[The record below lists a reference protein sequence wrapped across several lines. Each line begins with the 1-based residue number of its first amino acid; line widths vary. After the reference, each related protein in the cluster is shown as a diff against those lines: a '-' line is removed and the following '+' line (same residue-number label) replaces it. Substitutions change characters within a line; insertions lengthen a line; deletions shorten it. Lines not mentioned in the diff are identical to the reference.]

1 LIIIYFAFISLGLPD
16 SMLGSAWP
24 VMQGELALPL
34 SGAGLIS
41 MIISSGTI
49 LSSFLS
55 GRLIKRFGTGKL
67 TLASVLMTAVALLG
81 FSVSKNYGLICL
93 IAVPLGLGAGAVD
106 AALNNFVALH
116 YAAKHMNWLHCFWGI
131 GATAGPIIM
140 SLMLLRTGVWQNGY
154 RVVAGIQ
161 FLLVLVLFLALPLW
175 RSFQAAHEEGRK
187 DAVPPTQKLWQ
198 IGGLKAAL
206 FGFFCYCALETTAGL
221 WGATYL
227 VQEKGVPKET
237 AAGWIA
243 IYYLGI
249 TLGRLINGFL
259 STRWSSKSLI
269 RVGQGLIATGV
280 ILLLVAPGGALN
292 LSGFICIGMGCA
304 PIFPSML
311 HETPQRFGIEN
322 SSRLMGIQMA
332 FAYIGTTLVPPV
344 VGLAAGAVGMGLY
357 PIFLLLLA
365 AMMTLSSESVN
376 FFVKKTPFTI

>member
-1 LIIIYFAFISLGLPD
+1 
-16 SMLGSAWP
+16 MLGSAWP